1 LANAFS
7 ALLLFIFLISPMSQL
22 NEVFKRLQEQQ
33 KVQRELKKM
42 YREALAVNANYHEA
56 VEELEALKIKKK
68 QIEAAVKADLK
79 EEFDK
84 LEGLKLNI
92 AGDKQMLSD
101 IALTQLTK
109 GEPVKVVDENQV
121 EYEPLFTVRFQK
133 IK

>member
-1 LANAFS
+1 
-7 ALLLFIFLISPMSQL
+7 
-22 NEVFKRLQEQQ
+22 
-33 KVQRELKKM
+33 M
-42 YREALAVNANYHEA
+42 YRDALSVNGNYQE
-56 VEELEALKIKKK
+56 VVQELDALKIKKK
-68 QIEAAVKADLK
+68 QIEAAVQADLK
-79 EEFDK
+79 AEFDK

-133 IK
+133 MK

>member
-1 LANAFS
+1 
-7 ALLLFIFLISPMSQL
+7 MSKL

-33 KVQRELKKM
+33 KKQRELKKM
-42 YREALAVNANYHEA
+42 YREALAVNGNYHEV

-68 QIEAAVKADLK
+68 QIEASVKADLK

-109 GEPVKVVDENQV
+109 GEAVKVTDENQV
-121 EYEPLFTVRFQK
+121 EYEPLFSVRFQK
-133 IK
+133 VK